1 MLIQSLGREYLRLFQ
16 YKFIKVRQN
25 RRIETN
31 RIFYQQ
37 NYLYPY
43 GVYIL
48 LSIHFIFYQF
58 DDSQQKVG
66 ITKPTEHI
74 IDTTEILVTDPP
86 RYFLRERG
94 QHYDRD
100 IGINAFYLFR
110 FLERITIFNS
120 RHSNYQVIT
129 FSG

>member
-16 YKFIKVRQN
+16 YEFIKVRQN

-37 NYLYPY
+37 DHLDTYRI
-43 GVYIL
+43 YIL

-58 DDSQQKVG
+58 DDSQQKIG
-66 ITKPTEHI
+66 IAKPAEYI
-74 IDTTEILVTDPP
+74 IDTTEILITDPP

-94 QHYDRD
+94 QHHDRN
-100 IGINAFYLFR
+100 IGINVFYLLR
-110 FLERITIFNS
+110 FFKRITIFNS
-120 RHSNYQVIT
+120 RHGNYQVIT